1 MYHHFEWTWGKGF
14 WFSSIF
20 FFFNLFKKEKKM
32 TQFIRNFHMTFSFTD
47 PWRRWAQNHGIYS
60 IFKVAA
66 KLWPKHQTL
75 FVWSWCRFGNA
86 GSLYSWVTVFLATRR
101 GKKKSKPSNSI
112 ILAQLTPFLFFPQFQ
127 VKFDKKAKRATSV
140 DDTRFYLLHL
150 GLLREYLEMEFI
162 EVKDKLSF
170 DYDIEKIIDDWIFMC
185 YMVGN
190 DFIPHLPNLHIS
202 ANALPI
208 LYKTYR
214 ETLPE
219 LDGIIYWL

>member
-1 MYHHFEWTWGKGF
+1 
-14 WFSSIF
+14 
-20 FFFNLFKKEKKM
+20 
-32 TQFIRNFHMTFSFTD
+32 
-47 PWRRWAQNHGIYS
+47 
-60 IFKVAA
+60 
-66 KLWPKHQTL
+66 
-75 FVWSWCRFGNA
+75 
-86 GSLYSWVTVFLATRR
+86 
-101 GKKKSKPSNSI
+101 
-112 ILAQLTPFLFFPQFQ
+112 
-127 VKFDKKAKRATSV
+127 
-140 DDTRFYLLHL
+140 
-150 GLLREYLEMEFI
+150 MEFI

-219 LDGIIYWL
+219 LDGIIY